1 MVPSSQEMGP
11 IGCPETSVRDY
22 HYPLH
27 NNPEEHS
34 FAVNPLCCIQTIFEV
49 ICKLLVIYAHVAAVT
64 ALLLSQGN
72 DHVEAE
78 CL

>member
-1 MVPSSQEMGP
+1 MGP